1 MVAHG
6 SICLR
11 RLSGSRA
18 GQVRFGRFLAS
29 PAVTLERR
37 LAGGAG
43 PTRAAA
49 TGRHGLAIQDTR
61 EIGFKTTPERRRAL
75 GEIGKGTRHG
85 LLRHAMLA
93 QNAENGACLG
103 LVAGQLWTR
112 RGRITTAH
120 RKRPLAEKEAQRWRA
135 TAEQAKAVLTTAAM
149 VTPTPARG
157 RAGDPACN
165 VADRESDIDAE
176 WARLP
181 GPNVHLL
188 TRVMQNRCWVD
199 GGMLFTAAER
209 FPPAGTRHLALPAS
223 RPKRP
228 LARQAEVSL
237 RLGRVRLKRP
247 RQRLAR
253 ALPAAG
259 SLTLIEVVETDPPAG
274 VEPVHWRLLTTH
286 EVADAAA
293 AWRVVG
299 WYKARGTIEPLFRI
313 LKTQGLRLEDS
324 QLAHAERLLKLTAI
338 ATRAAA
344 VTLPLMPARD
354 DSSAAPA
361 ELAFSEVELAT
372 LDARGPHLE
381 GRPALQTNPHPRR
394 SLAWA
399 AWIMARLGGW
409 TGYPSE
415 RPPGP
420 ITFKQGLDYF
430 HACVAGWQLRD
441 LCMP

>member
-1 MVAHG
+1 MLLQRMVAHG

-18 GQVRFGRFLAS
+18 GQVRFGRFLAN
-29 PAVTLERR
+29 PAVTLERL
-37 LAGGAG
+37 LAGWAE

-49 TGRHGLAIQDTR
+49 TGRHVLAIQDTS

-75 GEIGKGTRHG
+75 GEIGKGTSHG
-85 LLRHAMLA
+85 LLLHAMLA
-93 QNAENGACLG
+93 QDAENGACLG

-120 RKRPLAEKEAQRWRA
+120 RKRPLAEKESQRWLA
-135 TAEQAKAVLTTAAM
+135 TAEQAKAVLATAAM
-149 VTPTPARG
+149 VTV
-157 RAGDPACN
+157 
-165 VADRESDIDAE
+165 VADRESDIYAE

-181 GPNVHLL
+181 GPNFHLL
-188 TRVMQNRCWVD
+188 TRVMQDRCLVD

-209 FPPAGTRHLALPAS
+209 FPPAGTRHLALSAS

-237 RLGRVRLKRP
+237 RFGRVMLKRP

-253 ALPAAG
+253 DLPAAV

-299 WYKARGTIEPLFRI
+299 WYKARWTIEQVFRI

-324 QLAHAERLLKLTAI
+324 QLAHAERLLKLAAI

-344 VTLPLMPARD
+344 VTLQLMQARD
-354 DSSAAPA
+354 GSSAAPA

-372 LDARGPHLE
+372 LDALRPHLE
-381 GRPALQTNPHPRR
+381 GRTALQTNPHPRR